1 MRPSV
6 SPARTTPP
14 SCPDLPGLVP
24 GIRASTR
31 PPTLARSSR
40 VMPGPARTC
49 PDSFRVSGYPAIS
62 IGRARRRA
70 VDARNESG
78 HDGVR
83 EWPGREASHPETET
97 GFRESL
103 ILMRDSPGLSGISGI
118 LRASILFEKLPSARP
133 MFPHRAPCA
142 RGLTNVMAG
151 LVPDLF
157 TRYPAIHPCTVFP
170 RHARTRSGHLPQQ
183 APPDP
188 EKCVDARNESGHDG
202 SRAWAGREERLQ
214 PTD

>member
-1 MRPSV
+1 MAGLVPAIHAAAQPGPLPRH
-6 SPARTTPP
+6 ART
-14 SCPDLPGLVP
+14 PGLVP
-24 GIRASTR
+24 GIRASMS
-31 PPTLARSSR
+31 PLATLALSSR
-40 VMPGPARTC
+40 HAQTCATC

-103 ILMRDSPGLSGISGI
+103 ILKRDSPGLSGISGI

-151 LVPDLF
+151 L
-157 TRYPAIHPCTVFP
+157 
-170 RHARTRSGHLPQQ
+170 ARTCSGYPGIHEALGLASPDHSPVMPGLVPGIFFRQTRRSGRSRGW
-183 APPDP
+183 P
-188 EKCVDARNESGHDG
+188 ERV
-202 SRAWAGREERLQ
+202 RA
-214 PTD
+214 

>member
-1 MRPSV
+1 
-6 SPARTTPP
+6 
-14 SCPDLPGLVP
+14 
-24 GIRASTR
+24 
-31 PPTLARSSR
+31 
-40 VMPGPARTC
+40 MPGPARTC

-103 ILMRDSPGLSGISGI
+103 ILKRDSPGLSGISGI
-118 LRASILFEKLPSARP
+118 LRGSILFEKLPSARP

-151 LVPDLF
+151 LAR
-157 TRYPAIHPCTVFP
+157 TCSGYPGIHAALLALHGPLP
-170 RHARTRSGHLPQQ
+170 RHARTRSGHLP
-183 APPDP
+183 PPDP
-188 EKCVDARNESGHDG
+188 PEWAKITWMPGTSPAMTVRGVGGVKSVSNHRLIVKRDSPGLSGISGIPRARRPLVSF
-202 SRAWAGREERLQ
+202 AVA
-214 PTD
+214 P

>member
-1 MRPSV
+1 M
-6 SPARTTPP
+6 
-14 SCPDLPGLVP
+14 PGLVP
-24 GIRASTR
+24 GIRASMR
-31 PPTLARSSR
+31 SRQPTLARSSR

-97 GFRESL
+97 GFRETL
-103 ILMRDSPGLSGISGI
+103 ILKRDSPGLSGISGI
-118 LRASILFEKLPSARP
+118 LRGSILFEKLPSARP

-151 LVPDLF
+151 LVP
-157 TRYPAIHPCTVFP
+157 AIPGIRP
-170 RHARTRSGHLPQQ
+170 GPLSPARTTPTSC
-183 APPDP
+183 PDSFRASP
-188 EKCVDARNESGHDG
+188 SARPAGPWRRVDARNESGHDG
-202 SRAWAGREERLQ
+202 ARAWAGRRAS
-214 PTD
+214 PTTD

>member
-1 MRPSV
+1 M
-6 SPARTTPP
+6 
-14 SCPDLPGLVP
+14 PGLVP
-24 GIRASTR
+24 GIRASMR
-31 PPTLARSSR
+31 LPTLARSSR

-49 PDSFRVSGYPAIS
+49 PDSFRVFGYPAIS
-62 IGRARRRA
+62 ISRARRRA

-83 EWPGREASHPETET
+83 EWPGGEASHPETET

-103 ILMRDSPGLSGISGI
+103 ILKRDSPGLSGISGI

-151 LVPDLF
+151 L
-157 TRYPAIHPCTVFP
+157 
-170 RHARTRSGHLPQQ
+170 ARTCSGYPGIHEALGLASPDHSPVMPGLVPGIFFRQTRQSGRSRGW
-183 APPDP
+183 P
-188 EKCVDARNESGHDG
+188 ERESGHDAVG
-202 SRAWAGREERLQ
+202 AWAGRRAS
-214 PTD
+214 PTTD

>member
-14 SCPDLPGLVP
+14 SCPGMPGLVP

-97 GFRESL
+97 GFRETS
-103 ILMRDSPGLSGISGI
+103 ILKRDSPGLSGISGI
-118 LRASILFEKLPSARP
+118 LRGSILFEKLPSARP

-151 LVPDLF
+151 L
-157 TRYPAIHPCTVFP
+157 
-170 RHARTRSGHLPQQ
+170 ARTCSGYPGIHEALGLASPDHSPVMPGLVPGIFFRQTRQSGRSRGW
-183 APPDP
+183 P
-188 EKCVDARNESGHDG
+188 ERV
-202 SRAWAGREERLQ
+202 W
-214 PTD
+214 P

>member
-1 MRPSV
+1 M
-6 SPARTTPP
+6 
-14 SCPDLPGLVP
+14 PGLVP

-97 GFRESL
+97 GFRETL
-103 ILMRDSPGLSGISGI
+103 ILKRDSPGLSGISGI
-118 LRASILFEKLPSARP
+118 LRDSILFEKLPSARP

-151 LVPDLF
+151 LVP
-157 TRYPAIHPCTVFP
+157 AIHAAAHPCTVFP
-170 RHARTRSGHLPQQ
+170 RHARTRSGHLL
-183 APPDP
+183 PPDP
-188 EKCVDARNESGHDG
+188 PEWAITWMPGTSPGMTVRGRG
-202 SRAWAGREERLQ
+202 RAGEPRQ
-214 PTD
+214 PPLNC